1 MLFRSNFRIAELPVY
16 QIASREDL
24 LKLVN
29 RISLDGVL
37 FPNLKTIQQEK
48 ERLIR
53 FCEQI
58 SLRTLVVPEMEEV
71 HNGAIKRSIR
81 DIKIEDLLGREEIQI
96 NMQEIVT
103 QELTVR
109 GTYIYTHKEFGEA
122 MEFIAANDLAIDTI
136 VSEVIPLEKAP
147 ELFDAIIAD
156 PNKYLKV
163 VVTFD

>member
-1 MLFRSNFRIAELPVY
+1 MCIRDRIT
-16 QIASREDL
+16 SREDL

-96 NMQEIVT
+96 NMQEI
-103 QELTVR
+103 
-109 GTYIYTHKEFGEA
+109 A
-122 MEFIAANDLAIDTI
+122 
-136 VSEVIPLEKAP
+136 
-147 ELFDAIIAD
+147 
-156 PNKYLKV
+156 
-163 VVTFD
+163 